1 MKKHASR
8 DIICY
13 MNTQEEL
20 IKLKE
25 STGMNWKKFLEYYGI
40 PYRTVQDWYMGK
52 RRMPEYLL
60 KLMIYKAEI
69 ERIQIN
75 KKIEVVTRSEALASF
90 DELREATADTPEM
103 SAEEIDEEIAAAR
116 AERRSGKMG

>member
-1 MKKHASR
+1 MGKHASR

-25 STGMNWKKFLEYYGI
+25 STGMNWKKFSEYYGI

-69 ERIQIN
+69 ERIQI
-75 KKIEVVTRSEALASF
+75 KK
-90 DELREATADTPEM
+90 M
-103 SAEEIDEEIAAAR
+103 
-116 AERRSGKMG
+116 MM

>member
-1 MKKHASR
+1 MIKHASR
-8 DIICY
+8 DIMQN

-25 STGMNWKKFLEYYGI
+25 STGMNWKKFSEYYGI

-69 ERIQIN
+69 ESIQKN
-75 KKIEVVTRSEALASF
+75 DDVT
-90 DELREATADTPEM
+90 
-103 SAEEIDEEIAAAR
+103 
-116 AERRSGKMG
+116 

>member
-1 MKKHASR
+1 MIKHASR
-8 DIICY
+8 DMMY
-13 MNTQEEL
+13 NMNTQEEL

-25 STGMNWKKFLEYYGI
+25 STGMNWKKFSEYYGI

-69 ERIQIN
+69 ESIQKN
-75 KKIEVVTRSEALASF
+75 DDVT
-90 DELREATADTPEM
+90 
-103 SAEEIDEEIAAAR
+103 
-116 AERRSGKMG
+116 